1 MENKEK
7 NTILGSVKLTD
18 YNYTKEEGSTDE

>member
-7 NTILGSVKLTD
+7 NIILDSVKLTD
-18 YNYTKEEGSTDE
+18 DSYKKEEGSINE

>member
-7 NTILGSVKLTD
+7 NTILDSIKSTND
-18 YNYTKEEGSTDE
+18 SYTKEEGLANE

>member
-7 NTILGSVKLTD
+7 NTKLDSVKSTD
-18 YNYTKEEGSTDE
+18 DSCTKEGSTNE

>member
-7 NTILGSVKLTD
+7 NTILDSVKLTD
-18 YNYTKEEGSTDE
+18 DSYTKEEGSTNE

>member
-7 NTILGSVKLTD
+7 NTILDSVKSTYD
-18 YNYTKEEGSTDE
+18 SYTKEEGSSNE